1 MKVGSIR
8 LKQTLIAR
16 CFSLLWAVYVS
27 LCVSVCLRVIS
38 QSWHIL
44 RVITFSSILF
54 FWSFF
59 SATVRLP
66 AYTVHFFFTPVAR
79 VLLLLLSSLCYDI
92 EGWMVGF
99 VHIPLNH
106 GCLCIACLLA
116 SWFAVVH
123 KTHIQSHNCD
133 DREERER
140 EREIKNSRHTQRG
153 AQKRCK
159 SQIMSHILRIWW
171 HSTRCE

>member
-66 AYTVHFFFTPVAR
+66 AYTVLVFFTPVAR
-79 VLLLLLSSLCYDI
+79 VLLLSSLCYDI

-106 GCLCIACLLA
+106 GCLCIACLLLGSLLCTRHTYNRTIA
-116 SWFAVVH
+116 TAE
-123 KTHIQSHNCD
+123 K
-133 DREERER
+133 R